1 MMPLAK
7 GKIFALGNAFGLLF
21 PFGKTV
27 QLTWGKSP
35 IGEAAL
41 ASKTVKIT
49 RFYAY
54 FIPAG
59 ILL

>member
-35 IGEAAL
+35 IGEATL

-49 RFYAY
+49 RF
-54 FIPAG
+54 
-59 ILL
+59 